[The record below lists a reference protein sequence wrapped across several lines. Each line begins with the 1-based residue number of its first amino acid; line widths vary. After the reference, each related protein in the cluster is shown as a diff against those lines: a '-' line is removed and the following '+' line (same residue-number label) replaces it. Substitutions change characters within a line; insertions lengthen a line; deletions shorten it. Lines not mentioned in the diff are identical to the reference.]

1 MRPTIEAMAEGDV
14 EAIARLRIE
23 AFFEGAGRTLGEDV
37 AGLRGL
43 IAGDGFEAAFVAR
56 DRGRPIGS
64 CLLVRNEIDSP
75 HDLAPWLAGLVV
87 AEDHRGD
94 GVGKALVGTVEAHAA
109 SAGIGKLYLYTWQ
122 ARGFYEALGW
132 SAIETF
138 EQDGA
143 PMLLMSRDLGHFTV
157 SRKR

>member
-1 MRPTIEAMAEGDV
+1 MRTTIEAMAEGDV
-14 EAIARLRIE
+14 EAIAGLRLA
-23 AFFEGAGRTLGEDV
+23 AFFEGTDRTLDEDM

-43 IAGDGFEAAFVAR
+43 IAGDGSETAFVAR

-64 CLLVRNEIDSP
+64 CLLVRSEISSP
-75 HDLAPWLAGLVV
+75 HDFSPWLAGLIV
-87 AEDHRGD
+87 EDGYRGS
-94 GVGKALVGTVEAHAA
+94 GVGTALVRTVEARAV

-132 SAIETF
+132 TAVETF

-143 PMLLMSRDLGHFTV
+143 PMLLMSREL
-157 SRKR
+157 